1 MDVKYLE
8 ELAGKYWWMLA
19 GSAVV
24 VLAAAVAVPFVITK
38 LPADYFSTDRKASPL
53 KNFPFPFNYV
63 ILFLKNL
70 IGVVLV
76 LYGII
81 LLFVPG
87 QGILTILAGL
97 TLMNFPGKRKLI
109 RKVVSKRVILEGIN
123 WIRRKA
129 GKKEMEV

>member
-8 ELAGKYWWMLA
+8 ELAGQYWWILA
-19 GSAVV
+19 GSTVFV
-24 VLAAAVAVPFVITK
+24 IAAAAAVPFVIIK
-38 LPADYFSTDRKASPL
+38 LPEDYFVSEKKESPL
-53 KNFPFPFNYV
+53 KRLHFPLNYI
-63 ILFLKNL
+63 ILILKN
-70 IGVVLV
+70 IVGIVLV

-81 LLFVPG
+81 LLFIPG

-109 RKVVSKRVILEGIN
+109 RNAAGKRVILEGIN

-129 GKKEMEV
+129 GKKDMEV